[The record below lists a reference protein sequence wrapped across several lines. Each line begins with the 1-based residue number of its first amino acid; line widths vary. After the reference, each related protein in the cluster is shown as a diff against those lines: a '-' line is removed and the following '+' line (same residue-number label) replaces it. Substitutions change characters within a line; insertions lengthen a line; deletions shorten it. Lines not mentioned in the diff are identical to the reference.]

1 MATNPYI
8 SQKVRSEQHL
18 YEDLVIE
25 SLKFYGQ
32 DVYYIPREIV
42 NKDKIFGDDIPSRFS
57 DAYKIE
63 MYIENTE
70 GFDGEGDLFTKFGI
84 ELRDQATFVVAR
96 RRWKKLVGEN
106 LAENN
111 FRPREGDIIYLPMS
125 ESMFEIMKVET
136 ETPFY
141 QLSNLPTFRLQAELF
156 DYSDEDFDT
165 DIASIDAVE
174 YEGAFQYK
182 LTMNTSAEVT
192 PTLAPLIDD
201 QGRVTSVTITNGG
214 AGFTSTPTIT
224 TSGTVAD
231 SKFGT
236 SSLYSERGHGDEGNY
251 LLTNNEGTVEMF
263 LKPSSLPSS
272 GQQALFITGGDS
284 DKNTMMFGINQSGQ
298 LVYSYGNNDGV
309 AQKQVVSSI
318 PTGSF
323 THLLVG
329 HDDGRL
335 FAYVNGS
342 RVLDS
347 ASDRPLNFVSSRG
360 YSVGAFAARGFD
372 GINYSP
378 FDGRIDEFRVLV
390 GDKTDIFDSRISH
403 TVQTFTLTIASGNG
417 SDYTFD
423 SGQSDRNGEIT
434 DLTDPEINVILGDTL
449 VLDNNT
455 GGHPL
460 EIKDSGNNVVV
471 STADIIDGQSTF
483 TPTATGTYTYQCTV
497 SGHESMIGN
506 IVVSAQPETSIT
518 VPTAEFDSGSTTALL
533 RHFNG
538 DSAQLTAVLTNGSI
552 SSVTIEDSGHYY
564 LSAPTA
570 TVPASTTGGNF
581 SVGETVTQTNT
592 DYTIKG
598 EVTRWSDSDRILQ
611 LAHVGSTGGGFKTFT
626 TTTPIIG
633 ASSDAQWV
641 PKLVEELQ
649 EIQESAQNKV
659 FDDFEGDFLDFSEN
673 NPFGDI
679 F

>member
-125 ESMFEIMKVET
+125 QSMFEVMKVET

-165 DIASIDAVE
+165 GISEVDVVE

-182 LTMNTSAEVT
+182 VTMNTSAEAT
-192 PTLAPLIDD
+192 PRLTPLLDE
-201 QGRVTSVTITNGG
+201 QGRVSSVTIVNAG
-214 AGFTSTPTIT
+214 AGYGTTAPTLV
-224 TSGTVAD
+224 TSGVQGD

-236 SSLYSERGHGDEGNY
+236 SSLYSERGHGDENSY
-251 LLTNNEGTVEMF
+251 LRTNPEGTVELF
-263 LKPSSLPSS
+263 VKPTNLPNT
-272 GQQALFITGGDS
+272 GQQALFVTGGDS
-284 DKNTMMFGINQSGQ
+284 DKNEMIIGVNSSGQ
-298 LVYSYGNNDGV
+298 LVYSYHDNDG
-309 AQKQVVSSI
+309 QSI
-318 PTGSF
+318 KTLSNTSFSTGSF
-323 THLLVG
+323 THLLIG
-329 HDDGRL
+329 HDDGNL
-335 FAYVNGS
+335 FVYVDGTE
-342 RVLDS
+342 VLDS
-347 ASDRPLNFVSSRG
+347 VSDRPLNLVSERG
-360 YSVGAFAARGFD
+360 YSVGAYAAREYD
-372 GINYSP
+372 GISYAP
-378 FDGRIDEFRVLV
+378 FSGRIDEFRVLV
-390 GDKTDIFDSRISH
+390 GDKTDI
-403 TVQTFTLTIASGNG
+403 LTPRLSG
-417 SDYTFD
+417 
-423 SGQSDRNGEIT
+423 
-434 DLTDPEINVILGDTL
+434 
-449 VLDNNT
+449 
-455 GGHPL
+455 
-460 EIKDSGNNVVV
+460 GNL
-471 STADIIDGQSTF
+471 
-483 TPTATGTYTYQCTV
+483 
-497 SGHESMIGN
+497 
-506 IVVSAQPETSIT
+506 T
-518 VPTAEFDSGSTTALL
+518 VPSSAFDSGSTTALL
-533 RHFNG
+533 RHFDG
-538 DSAQLTAVLTNGSI
+538 DSAQLTATLTNGSI
-552 SSVTIEDSGHYY
+552 SAVNIVDSGDYY
-564 LSAPTA
+564 LSEPTV
-570 TVPASTTGGNF
+570 TIASPFAGGQF
-581 SVGETVTQTNT
+581 IVGETVTQTNT
-592 DYTIKG
+592 DFTIKG

-611 LAHVGSTGGGFKTFT
+611 IAHVGSTDGTYKQFT
-626 TTTPIIG
+626 TNVPIVG
-633 ASSDAQWV
+633 ASSSAEWV
-641 PKLVEELQ
+641 PKLVEDLQ
-649 EIQESAQNKV
+649 QIQESAQNKV
-659 FDDFEGDFLDFSEN
+659 FDDFEGDFLDFSES